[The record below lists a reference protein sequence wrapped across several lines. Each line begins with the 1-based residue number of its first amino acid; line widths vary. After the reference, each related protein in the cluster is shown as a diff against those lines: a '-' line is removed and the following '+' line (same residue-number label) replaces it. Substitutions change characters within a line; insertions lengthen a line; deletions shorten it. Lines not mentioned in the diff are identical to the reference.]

1 MNDKFNV
8 LDFFIDQQSSSGL
21 ITCEN
26 ENLNQMSTVNAAS
39 QISCKSSYNT
49 DANTSTL
56 NIDDNRLTEVVEET
70 CVFSDP
76 EVDHPFYGES
86 YGNNLP
92 SVQQQ
97 KICMPHSHVHLK
109 LISTQQESLVT
120 PSSISDEHCIDI
132 E

>member
-1 MNDKFNV
+1 MYDEFNV

-26 ENLNQMSTVNAAS
+26 ENLNQTSTVTATS

-56 NIDDNRLTEVVEET
+56 NIDDNRLSEAVEET

-76 EVDHPFYGES
+76 EADHPFYGES
-86 YGNNLP
+86 YESDLP
-92 SVQQQ
+92 SAQQQ
-97 KICMPHSHVHLK
+97 KICMPHSHVRLK

-120 PSSISDEHCIDI
+120 PPSISDELCIDI